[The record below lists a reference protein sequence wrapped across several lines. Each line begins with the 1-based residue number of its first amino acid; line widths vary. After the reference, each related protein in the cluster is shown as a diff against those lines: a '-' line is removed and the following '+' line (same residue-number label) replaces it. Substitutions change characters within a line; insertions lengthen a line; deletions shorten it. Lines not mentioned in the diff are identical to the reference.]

1 MFCQGGKEGR
11 KEGGKEGWRDGIKAL
26 FAFCSGTKY
35 RMVQL
40 VAHWYFEHGMDR
52 RKEGSSS
59 EHSVTR
65 TGFIQCSA
73 CTQEKLEYN

>member
-40 VAHWYFEHGMDR
+40 VAHWYFEHDVDR

-59 EHSVTR
+59 EHSVPVLDLSNVLLVPKK
-65 TGFIQCSA
+65 TGI
-73 CTQEKLEYN
+73 